1 MEGHNSLDPID
12 RKILRILSLYK
23 DLDLLQIWYE
33 LGESDGPVDRTTQ
46 EEVLS
51 RLGSLKSRGLV
62 ECFTE
67 GEGGIRWAL
76 TPTRTG

>member
-1 MEGHNSLDPID
+1 MEGHNPFDPLD

-33 LGESDGPVDRTTQ
+33 LGESDGPVDRMTQ

-51 RLGSLKSRGLV
+51 RLESLKSRGFV
-62 ECFTE
+62 ERFTE

-76 TPTRTG
+76 TPTRRG